1 MTSCVHLPGV
11 LVLWLAVRSTGEM
24 TSYLPGLL
32 VRWLAFYLPGVLVRW
47 LTIYL
52 LYSVHEATVHVHW
65 TCERFKWKMHE
76 KMRRISWQSS
86 LFSYNASRPSMYFL
100 VIKNTYLNYI
110 VTNWFV
116 VKCFSAVL
124 GIRNFYLDLDPELLF
139 RIQQRVDK

>member
-1 MTSCVHLPGV
+1 
-11 LVLWLAVRSTGEM
+11 
-24 TSYLPGLL
+24 
-32 VRWLAFYLPGVLVRW
+32 
-47 LTIYL
+47 
-52 LYSVHEATVHVHW
+52 
-65 TCERFKWKMHE
+65 
-76 KMRRISWQSS
+76 MRRISWQSS

-139 RIQQRVDK
+139 RIQQTMKE